1 MLLHVTQALPPVTF
15 DPTQLRHLS
24 AFPVLSCFLHN
35 EVRITPYSLCTDA
48 TFIIQDLDFE
58 E

>member
-48 TFIIQDLDFE
+48 TFIIQDLE
-58 E
+58 